1 MFINFK
7 APRVDPLPVQCSVL
21 FSTAIC
27 WQWPGSRLP
36 PWCTSESPLATT
48 LASVPP
54 RLLPGGQWAMGIHTV
69 QFHNIILYEA

>member
-7 APRVDPLPVQCSVL
+7 APREVPLPVQCSVL

-36 PWCTSESPLATT
+36 PVVHKRKSLGNNSGFGAAPIIA
-48 LASVPP
+48 
-54 RLLPGGQWAMGIHTV
+54 RWAYILS
-69 QFHNIILYEA
+69 NIS

>member
-7 APRVDPLPVQCSVL
+7 APREVPLPVQCSVL
-21 FSTAIC
+21 FR

-36 PWCTSESPLATT
+36 PG
-48 LASVPP
+48 VP
-54 RLLPGGQWAMGIHTV
+54 RGAQALSNNSGSGQWGMGIHTV